1 MDKQPRIPNQNQ
13 NQGQRMSDVF
23 KPITVSMIGIGV
35 QYTDID
41 FAIKIII
48 GLMTIYYLGLK
59 IVAELKRRK
68 QNHE

>member
-1 MDKQPRIPNQNQ
+1 
-13 NQGQRMSDVF
+13 MSDVF